1 MDAVHLISL
10 DTDSFP
16 LGQVTEVI
24 ALILYNSVIPLAKY
38 ISVNNIVILFLV
50 LYVEE
55 GSNITLEYSII
66 FSFLHIQY

>member
-24 ALILYNSVIPLAKY
+24 TLILYNSVIPLAKY
-38 ISVNNIVILFLV
+38 ISVNNMLVILFLV

-55 GSNITLEYSII
+55 GSNITLE
-66 FSFLHIQY
+66 